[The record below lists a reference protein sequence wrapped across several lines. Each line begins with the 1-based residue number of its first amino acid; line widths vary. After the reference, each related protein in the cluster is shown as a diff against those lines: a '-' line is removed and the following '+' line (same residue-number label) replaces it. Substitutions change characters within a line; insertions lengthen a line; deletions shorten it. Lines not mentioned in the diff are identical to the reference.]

1 MEKTI
6 IKQTILEQKEIFNR
20 EEDIVKRDI
29 PEHLLQTPKIVVI
42 TGIRRCGKSTLL
54 KEISGNLKNY
64 AYANFEDERFL
75 EFTVKDFNTLLE
87 VFLELDPETN
97 TLFFDEIQNV
107 SGWEKF
113 VRRLFTEGYKIFITG
128 SSSNLLSSE
137 IATSITGRNLKF
149 ELFPF
154 SFKEYLLYQKFE
166 IKDIYTTK
174 EKASLST
181 LFEDYAKYGG
191 FPEIVKSKNE
201 KELMEIYQDILIK
214 DLLVRLQI
222 RDSKDFRDLSLYLLS
237 NISRKMSYNNLKN
250 ILEFSNTSKVKNY
263 VEFLE
268 EAYLFFTLNK
278 YDPSLK
284 KQIMSSRKV
293 YSIDTGLVNS
303 VSFMFSENTGPLL
316 ENIVFLELKRR
327 FQEVYYH
334 EDKKECD
341 FLVKQKEKIVQ
352 AIQVTTSIADPKTEK
367 REVEGLKEA
376 MERYNLKDG
385 YIITKD
391 SEKTINLEGKT
402 IQIKPIISWLLND
415 RIGPK

>member
-6 IKQTILEQKEIFNR
+6 IKQTILEQKELFER
-20 EEDIVKRDI
+20 EEDIVKRTV
-29 PEHLLQTPKIVVI
+29 PEYLLQTPKIVVI

-54 KEISGNLKNY
+54 KEISGKFKNH

-75 EFTVKDFNTLLE
+75 EFTAKDFNTLLE
-87 VFLELDPETN
+87 IFLELDPKTS

-113 VRRLFTEGYKIFITG
+113 VRRMFTEGYKIFVTG

-137 IATSITGRNLKF
+137 IATSITGRNLKY

-166 IKDIYTTK
+166 TKDTYKTK
-174 EKASLST
+174 EKASLSRY
-181 LFEDYAKYGG
+181 FEDYVKYGG
-191 FPEIVKSKNE
+191 FPEIVKSRNE

-250 ILEFSNTSKVKNY
+250 VLGFSNTSKVKNY

-268 EAYLFFTLNK
+268 EAYLFFTLKK

-284 KQIMSSRKV
+284 KQILSSRKV
-293 YSIDTGLVNS
+293 YSIDTGLVNA

-327 FQEVYYH
+327 SQEIYYH

-341 FLVKQKEKIVQ
+341 FLIKKKEKIVQ
-352 AIQVTTSIADPKTEK
+352 AIQVTTSIIDPKIEK
-367 REVEGLKEA
+367 REMEGLKEA
-376 MERYNLKDG
+376 MERYNLKEG

-391 SEKTINLEGKT
+391 TERTINLEGRT
-402 IQIKPIISWLLND
+402 VHIKPIIAWLLE
-415 RIGPK
+415 

>member
-6 IKQTILEQKEIFNR
+6 IKQTILEQKELFER
-20 EEDIVKRDI
+20 EEDIVKRTV
-29 PEHLLQTPKIVVI
+29 PEYLLQTPKIAVI
-42 TGIRRCGKSTLL
+42 TGIRRCGKSTML
-54 KEISGNLKNY
+54 KEISGNFRNH

-75 EFTVKDFNTLLE
+75 EFTAKDFNTLLE
-87 VFLELDPETN
+87 IFLELNPKTD
-97 TLFFDEIQNV
+97 TLFFDEIQNI

-113 VRRLFTEGYKIFITG
+113 VRRLFTEGYKIFVTG

-137 IATSITGRNLKF
+137 IATSITGRNLKY

-154 SFKEYLLYQKFE
+154 SFKEYLLYKKFE
-166 IKDIYTTK
+166 TKDTYTTK
-174 EKASLST
+174 EKASISGY
-181 LFEDYAKYGG
+181 FEDYVKYGG
-191 FPEIVKSKNE
+191 FPEIVKSRNE

-250 ILEFSNTSKVKNY
+250 VLGFSNTSKVKNY

-268 EAYLFFTLNK
+268 EAYLFFTLKK

-284 KQIMSSRKV
+284 KQIVSSRKV
-293 YSIDTGLVNS
+293 YSIDTGLIKA

-327 FQEVYYH
+327 SQEIYYH

-341 FLVKQKEKIVQ
+341 FLVKNKEKIVQ
-352 AIQVTTSIADPKTEK
+352 AIQVTVSITDPNTEK
-367 REVEGLKEA
+367 REIDGLKEA
-376 MERYNLKDG
+376 MEMYNLKEG

-391 SEKTINLEGKT
+391 AEKTINLEGRT
-402 IQIKPIISWLLND
+402 IHIKPIIPWLLE
-415 RIGPK
+415 

>member
-6 IKQTILEQKEIFNR
+6 IKQTILEQKELFER
-20 EEDIVKRDI
+20 EEDIVKRAV
-29 PEHLLQTPKIVVI
+29 PEYLLQTPKIVVI

-54 KEISGNLKNY
+54 KEISGNFKNH

-75 EFTVKDFNTLLE
+75 QFTAKDFNTLLE
-87 VFLELDPETN
+87 IFLELDPKTN
-97 TLFFDEIQNV
+97 TLYFDEIQNI

-113 VRRLFTEGYKIFITG
+113 VRRLFTGGYKIFVTG

-137 IATSITGRNLKF
+137 IATSITGRNLKY

-154 SFKEYLLYQKFE
+154 SFREYLLYRKFE
-166 IKDIYTTK
+166 MKDTYTTK
-174 EKASLST
+174 EKAALSGN
-181 LFEDYAKYGG
+181 FEDYVKYGG
-191 FPEIVKSKNE
+191 FPEIVKSRNE

-222 RDSKDFRDLSLYLLS
+222 RDSKDFRDLSMYLLS
-237 NISRKMSYNNLKN
+237 NISRKMSYNSLKN
-250 ILEFSNTSKVKNY
+250 LLGFSNTSKVKNY

-268 EAYLFFTLNK
+268 EAYLFFTLKK

-284 KQIMSSRKV
+284 KQILSPRKV
-293 YSIDTGLVNS
+293 YAIDPGLVNA
-303 VSFMFSENTGPLL
+303 VSFMFSENTGILL

-327 FQEVYYH
+327 LQEIYYH

-341 FLVKQKEKIVQ
+341 FLVKEKEKIIQ
-352 AIQVTTSIADPKTEK
+352 AIQVTASIADLKTEK
-367 REVEGLKEA
+367 REIEGLKEA
-376 MERYNLKDG
+376 MEKYNLKKG

-391 SEKTINLEGKT
+391 TEKTINLEGR
-402 IQIKPIISWLLND
+402 IIHIKPIITWLLE
-415 RIGPK
+415 

>member
-6 IKQTILEQKEIFNR
+6 IKQTILEQKEVFER
-20 EEDIVKRDI
+20 EEDIIKRAV
-29 PEHLLQTPKIVVI
+29 PEYLLQTPKIVVI

-54 KEISGNLKNY
+54 KELSGNFKNY

-75 EFTVKDFNTLLE
+75 EFTAKDFNTLLE
-87 VFLELDPETN
+87 IFLELDLETG

-113 VRRLFTEGYKIFITG
+113 VRRLFTEGYKIFVTG

-137 IATSITGRNLKF
+137 IATSITGRNLKY

-154 SFKEYLLYQKFE
+154 SFKEYLLYHRFE
-166 IKDIYTTK
+166 TKDTYTTK
-174 EKASLST
+174 EKASLSRY
-181 LFEDYAKYGG
+181 FEEYVKYGG
-191 FPEIVKSKNE
+191 FPEIVKSRSE
-201 KELMEIYQDILIK
+201 KELMEIYRDILIK

-237 NISRKMSYNNLKN
+237 NISRKMSYNALKN
-250 ILEFSNTSKVKNY
+250 TLGFSNTSKVKNY

-268 EAYLFFTLNK
+268 EAYLFFPLNR

-284 KQIMSSRKV
+284 KQIMSPRKV
-293 YSIDTGLVNS
+293 YSIDTGLVNA
-303 VSFMFSENTGPLL
+303 VSFKFSENTGPLL

-327 FQEVYYH
+327 FQEIYYH

-341 FLVKQKEKIVQ
+341 FLVKEKEKIIQ
-352 AIQVTTSIADPKTEK
+352 AIQVTASITDPKTEK
-367 REVEGLKEA
+367 REIEGLKEA
-376 MERYNLKDG
+376 MERHKLEEG
-385 YIITKD
+385 YIITKNT
-391 SEKTINLEGKT
+391 EKTINLEGRT
-402 IQIKPIISWLLND
+402 IHIKPITTWLLE
-415 RIGPK
+415 

>member
-1 MEKTI
+1 VEKTI
-6 IKQTILEQKEIFNR
+6 IKQIVLEQKEIFER
-20 EEDIVKRDI
+20 EEDTIKRYI
-29 PEHLLQTPKIVVI
+29 PEYFLQTPKVVVI

-54 KEISGNLKNY
+54 KEISGNFNNY

-75 EFTVKDFNTLLE
+75 EFTAKDFNTLLE
-87 VFLELDPETN
+87 VFLEFDAKIK

-113 VRRLFTEGYKIFITG
+113 VRRLFTEGYKIFVTG
-128 SSSNLLSSE
+128 SNSNLLSSE
-137 IATSITGRNLKF
+137 IATSITGRNLKC

-166 IKDIYTTK
+166 TKDTYTTK
-174 EKASLST
+174 EKAALSRY
-181 LFEDYAKYGG
+181 FEDYIKYGG
-191 FPEIVKSKNE
+191 FPEIVKSRNE

-237 NISRKMSYNNLKN
+237 NISRKMSYNSLKN
-250 ILEFSNTSKVKNY
+250 TLGFSNTSKVKNY

-268 EAYLFFTLNK
+268 EAYLFFTLKK

-303 VSFMFSENTGPLL
+303 VSFMFSENAGSLL
-316 ENIVFLELKRR
+316 ENIVFLELKRK
-327 FQEVYYH
+327 FQEVYYY

-341 FLVKQKEKIVQ
+341 FLVKKKEKIVQ
-352 AIQVTTSIADPKTEK
+352 AIQVSVSITDPRTEK

-376 MERYNLKDG
+376 MEKFDLKEG
-385 YIITKD
+385 YIITRDTDKI
-391 SEKTINLEGKT
+391 INLEGKK
-402 IQIKPIISWLLND
+402 IRVKPIISWLME
-415 RIGPK
+415 

>member
-6 IKQTILEQKEIFNR
+6 IKQTILEQRGLFER
-20 EEDIVKRDI
+20 EEDIVKRTV
-29 PEHLLQTPKIVVI
+29 PEYLLQSQKIIVI

-54 KEISGNLKNY
+54 KEISGDFKNH

-75 EFTVKDFNTLLE
+75 EFTAKDFNTLLE
-87 VFLELDPETN
+87 IFLELDPKTN
-97 TLFFDEIQNV
+97 TLYFDEIQNI

-113 VRRLFTEGYKIFITG
+113 VRRLFTEGYKIFVTG

-137 IATSITGRNLKF
+137 IATSITGRNLKY

-154 SFKEYLLYQKFE
+154 SFKEYLLYRKFE
-166 IKDIYTTK
+166 TKDTYTTK
-174 EKASLST
+174 EKASLSGY
-181 LFEDYAKYGG
+181 FEDYVKYGG
-191 FPEIVKSKNE
+191 FPEIIKSRNE

-222 RDSKDFRDLSLYLLS
+222 RDSKDFRDLSMYLLS

-250 ILEFSNTSKVKNY
+250 LLGFSNTSKVKNY
-263 VEFLE
+263 IEFLE
-268 EAYLFFTLNK
+268 EAYLFFTLKK
-278 YDPSLK
+278 YAPSLK
-284 KQIMSSRKV
+284 KQIMSPRKV
-293 YSIDTGLVNS
+293 YSIDTGLVNA

-327 FQEVYYH
+327 FQEIYYH

-341 FLVKQKEKIVQ
+341 FLVKEKEKIIK
-352 AIQVTTSIADPKTEK
+352 AIQVTASIADLKTEK
-367 REVEGLKEA
+367 REIEGLKEA
-376 MERYNLKDG
+376 MEKHNLKEG

-391 SEKTINLEGKT
+391 TEKTINLEGRV
-402 IQIKPIISWLLND
+402 IHIKPIITWLME
-415 RIGPK
+415 

>member
-6 IKQTILEQKEIFNR
+6 IKQTILEQREFFER
-20 EEDIVKRDI
+20 EEDIVKRAF
-29 PEHLLQTPKIVVI
+29 PESLLKTPKIVVI

-54 KEISGNLKNY
+54 KEVSGKFKNH

-87 VFLELDPETN
+87 VFLELGPKTD
-97 TLFFDEIQNV
+97 TLFFDEIQNIP
-107 SGWEKF
+107 GWEKF
-113 VRRLFTEGYKIFITG
+113 VRRLFTEGYKIFVTG

-137 IATSITGRNLKF
+137 IATSITGRNLKY

-154 SFKEYLLYQKFE
+154 SFKEYLLYRKF
-166 IKDIYTTK
+166 KTRDTYTTK
-174 EKASLST
+174 EKAALSGH
-181 LFEDYAKYGG
+181 FEDYVKYGG
-191 FPEIVKSKNE
+191 FPEIIKSRNE

-222 RDSKDFRDLSLYLLS
+222 RDSKDFRDLSMYLLS
-237 NISRKMSYNNLKN
+237 NISRKMSYNSLKN
-250 ILEFSNTSKVKNY
+250 LLGFSNTSKVKNY

-284 KQIMSSRKV
+284 KQLLSPRKV
-293 YSIDTGLVNS
+293 YAIDTGLVNA
-303 VSFMFSENTGPLL
+303 VSFMFSENAGSLL

-327 FQEVYYH
+327 FKEIYYH

-352 AIQVTTSIADPKTEK
+352 AIQVTVSIADPNTEK
-367 REVEGLKEA
+367 REMEGLMEA
-376 MERYNLKDG
+376 MERYDLKEG

-391 SEKTINLEGKT
+391 TEKTINLEGRT
-402 IQIKPIISWLLND
+402 VYVKPVITWLL
-415 RIGPK
+415 K

>member
-6 IKQTILEQKEIFNR
+6 IKQTILEQKEIFER
-20 EEDIVKRDI
+20 EEDIVKRDV
-29 PEHLLQTPKIVVI
+29 PEYLLQTPKIIVI

-54 KEISGNLKNY
+54 KEISGNFKNC

-75 EFTVKDFNTLLE
+75 EFTAKDFNTLLE
-87 VFLELDPETN
+87 IFLELDAKTN
-97 TLFFDEIQNV
+97 ILFFDEIQNV

-113 VRRLFTEGYKIFITG
+113 VRRLFTEGYKIFVTG

-137 IATSITGRNLKF
+137 IATSITGRNLKC

-166 IKDIYTTK
+166 TKDTNTTK
-174 EKASLST
+174 EKASLSRY
-181 LFEDYAKYGG
+181 FEDYVKYGG
-191 FPEIVKSKNE
+191 FPEIVKSRNE

-222 RDSKDFRDLSLYLLS
+222 RDSKDFRDLSMYLLS

-250 ILEFSNTSKVKNY
+250 ILGFSNTSKVKNY

-268 EAYLFFTLNK
+268 EAYLFFTLKK

-284 KQIMSSRKV
+284 KQILSSRKV

-327 FQEVYYH
+327 FQEIYYY

-341 FLVKQKEKIVQ
+341 FLVKNKGKIVQ
-352 AIQVTTSIADPKTEK
+352 AIQVTVSIADPKTEK

-376 MERYNLKDG
+376 MERFDLKEG

-391 SEKTINLEGKT
+391 TEKTIDLEGRA
-402 IQIKPIISWLLND
+402 IQVKPIITWLLE
-415 RIGPK
+415 

>member
-6 IKQTILEQKEIFNR
+6 IKQIVLEQKEIFEK
-20 EEDIVKRDI
+20 EEDTIKRYI
-29 PEHLLQTPKIVVI
+29 PEYFLQTPKVVVI

-54 KEISGNLKNY
+54 KEISGNFNNY

-75 EFTVKDFNTLLE
+75 EFTAKDFNTLLE
-87 VFLELDPETN
+87 VFLEFDAKIK

-113 VRRLFTEGYKIFITG
+113 VRRLFTEGYKIFVTG
-128 SSSNLLSSE
+128 SNSNLLSSE
-137 IATSITGRNLKF
+137 IATSITGRNLKC

-166 IKDIYTTK
+166 SKVTYTTK
-174 EKASLST
+174 EKAALSRY
-181 LFEDYAKYGG
+181 FEDYIKYGG
-191 FPEIVKSKNE
+191 FPEIVKSRNE

-237 NISRKMSYNNLKN
+237 NISRKMSYNSLKN
-250 ILEFSNTSKVKNY
+250 ILGFSNTSKVKNY

-268 EAYLFFTLNK
+268 EAYLFFTLKK

-284 KQIMSSRKV
+284 KQIMNSRKV

-303 VSFMFSENTGPLL
+303 VSFMFSENAGPLL
-316 ENIVFLELKRR
+316 ENLVFLELKRK
-327 FQEVYYH
+327 FQEVYYY

-341 FLVKQKEKIVQ
+341 FLVKKKEKITQ
-352 AIQVTTSIADPKTEK
+352 AIQVSVSITDLKTEK

-376 MERYNLKDG
+376 MEKFDLKEG
-385 YIITKD
+385 YIITRD
-391 SEKTINLEGKT
+391 TEKTINLEGRE
-402 IQIKPIISWLLND
+402 IRVKPIISWLLE
-415 RIGPK
+415 

>member
-6 IKQTILEQKEIFNR
+6 IKQTILEQKEIFER

-29 PEHLLQTPKIVVI
+29 PEYLLKTPKIVVI

-54 KEISGNLKNY
+54 KEISGNFKNY

-75 EFTVKDFNTLLE
+75 EFTAKDFNTLLE
-87 VFLELDPETN
+87 IFLELDPETS

-113 VRRLFTEGYKIFITG
+113 VRRLFTEGYKIFVTG

-137 IATSITGRNLKF
+137 IATSITGRNLKY

-154 SFKEYLLYQKFE
+154 SFKEYLLYHRFE
-166 IKDIYTTK
+166 TKDIYMTK
-174 EKASLST
+174 EKAYISRY
-181 LFEDYAKYGG
+181 FEDYSKYGG
-191 FPEIVKSKNE
+191 FPEIVKSRNE
-201 KELMEIYQDILIK
+201 KELMEIYRDILIK

-237 NISRKMSYNNLKN
+237 NISRKMSYHSLKN
-250 ILEFSNTSKVKNY
+250 ILGFSNTSKVKNY

-284 KQIMSSRKV
+284 KQIMSPRKV
-293 YSIDTGLVNS
+293 YSIDTGLINA
-303 VSFMFSENTGPLL
+303 VSFKFSENTGSLL
-316 ENIVFLELKRR
+316 ENIVFMELKRR
-327 FQEVYYH
+327 FQEIYYH
-334 EDKKECD
+334 EGKKECD
-341 FLVKQKEKIVQ
+341 FLVKEKEKITQ
-352 AIQVTTSIADPKTEK
+352 AIQVTASIADPNTEK
-367 REVEGLKEA
+367 REIEGLKEA
-376 MERYNLKDG
+376 MEMYNLKTG

-391 SEKTINLEGKT
+391 VEKTINFEDKT
-402 IQIKPIISWLLND
+402 ISIKPITTWLLE
-415 RIGPK
+415 

>member
-6 IKQTILEQKEIFNR
+6 IKQTILEQKELFER
-20 EEDIVKRDI
+20 EEDIVKRAV
-29 PEHLLQTPKIVVI
+29 PEYLLQTPKIVVI

-54 KEISGNLKNY
+54 KEISRNFKNH

-75 EFTVKDFNTLLE
+75 QFTAKDFNTLLE
-87 VFLELDPETN
+87 IFLELEPKTN
-97 TLFFDEIQNV
+97 TLYFDEIQNI

-113 VRRLFTEGYKIFITG
+113 VRRLFTEGYKIFVTG

-137 IATSITGRNLKF
+137 IATSITGRNLKY

-154 SFKEYLLYQKFE
+154 SFKEYLLYRKFE
-166 IKDIYTTK
+166 MKDIYTTK
-174 EKASLST
+174 EKAALSGN
-181 LFEDYAKYGG
+181 FEDYVKYGG
-191 FPEIVKSKNE
+191 FPEIIKSRNE

-222 RDSKDFRDLSLYLLS
+222 RDSKDFRDLSMYLLS
-237 NISRKMSYNNLKN
+237 NISRKMSYNSLKN
-250 ILEFSNTSKVKNY
+250 LLGFSNTSKVKNY

-268 EAYLFFTLNK
+268 EAYLFFTLKK

-284 KQIMSSRKV
+284 KQILRPRKV
-293 YSIDTGLVNS
+293 YAIDTGLVNA

-327 FQEVYYH
+327 LQEIYYH

-341 FLVKQKEKIVQ
+341 FLVKEKEKIIQ
-352 AIQVTTSIADPKTEK
+352 AIQVTASIADLKTEK
-367 REVEGLKEA
+367 REIEGLKEA
-376 MERYNLKDG
+376 MEKYNLKEG

-391 SEKTINLEGKT
+391 TEKTINLEGR
-402 IQIKPIISWLLND
+402 IIHIKPIITWLLE
-415 RIGPK
+415 

>member
-6 IKQTILEQKEIFNR
+6 IKQIILEQKEIFGR

-29 PEHLLQTPKIVVI
+29 PDYLIQTPKIVVI

-54 KEISGNLKNY
+54 KEISGSFKNY

-87 VFLELDPETN
+87 IFLEFNPATN

-113 VRRLFTEGYKIFITG
+113 VRRLFTEGYKIFVTG

-137 IATSITGRNLKF
+137 IATSITGRNLKC

-166 IKDIYTTK
+166 TKDTYTTK
-174 EKASLST
+174 EKASLSRH
-181 LFEDYAKYGG
+181 FEDYVKYGG
-191 FPEIVKSKNE
+191 FPEIVKSRNE

-250 ILEFSNTSKVKNY
+250 ILKFSNTSKVKNY
-263 VEFLE
+263 VEFLG

-303 VSFMFSENTGPLL
+303 VSFMFSKNAGPLL

-327 FQEVYYH
+327 FQEIYYH

-352 AIQVTTSIADPKTEK
+352 AIQVTVSITDPNTEK

-376 MERYNLKDG
+376 MERYDLKEG

-391 SEKTINLEGKT
+391 TEKTINLEGRT
-402 IQIKPIISWLLND
+402 IKIKPIITWLLE
-415 RIGPK
+415 

>member
-6 IKQTILEQKEIFNR
+6 IKQTILEQKELFER

-29 PEHLLQTPKIVVI
+29 PEYLLKTPKIVVI

-54 KEISGNLKNY
+54 KEISGNFKNY

-75 EFTVKDFNTLLE
+75 EFTAKDFNTLLE
-87 VFLELDPETN
+87 IFLELDPETS
-97 TLFFDEIQNV
+97 TLFYDEIQNV

-113 VRRLFTEGYKIFITG
+113 VRRLFTEGYKIFVTG

-137 IATSITGRNLKF
+137 IATSITGRNLKY

-154 SFKEYLLYQKFE
+154 SFREYLLYHRFE
-166 IKDIYTTK
+166 TKDTYITK
-174 EKASLST
+174 EKASLSRY
-181 LFEDYAKYGG
+181 FEDYLKYGG
-191 FPEIVKSKNE
+191 FPEIVKSRNE
-201 KELMEIYQDILIK
+201 KELMEIYRDILIK

-237 NISRKMSYNNLKN
+237 NISRKMSYHSLKN
-250 ILEFSNTSKVKNY
+250 ILGFSNTSKVKNY

-284 KQIMSSRKV
+284 KQIMSPRKV
-293 YSIDTGLVNS
+293 YSIDTGLINA
-303 VSFMFSENTGPLL
+303 VSFKFSENTGPLL
-316 ENIVFLELKRR
+316 ENIVFMELKRR
-327 FQEVYYH
+327 FQEIYYY
-334 EDKKECD
+334 EGKKECD
-341 FLVKQKEKIVQ
+341 FLIKEKEKITQ
-352 AIQVTTSIADPKTEK
+352 AIQVTASIADPNTEK
-367 REVEGLKEA
+367 REIEGLKEA
-376 MERYNLKDG
+376 MEMYDLKTG

-391 SEKTINLEGKT
+391 VEKTINLEDKT
-402 IQIKPIISWLLND
+402 IYIKPITTWLL
-415 RIGPK
+415 K

>member
-6 IKQTILEQKEIFNR
+6 IKQTILEQKELFER
-20 EEDIVKRDI
+20 EEDIVKRAV
-29 PEHLLQTPKIVVI
+29 PEYLLQTPKIVVI

-54 KEISGNLKNY
+54 KEISGNFKNH

-75 EFTVKDFNTLLE
+75 QFTAKDFNTLLE
-87 VFLELDPETN
+87 TFLELDPKTN
-97 TLFFDEIQNV
+97 TLYFDEIQNI

-113 VRRLFTEGYKIFITG
+113 VRRLFTEGYKIFVTG

-137 IATSITGRNLKF
+137 IATSITGRNLKY

-154 SFKEYLLYQKFE
+154 SFKEYLLYRKFE
-166 IKDIYTTK
+166 MKDIYTTK
-174 EKASLST
+174 EKAALSGN
-181 LFEDYAKYGG
+181 FEDYVKYGG
-191 FPEIVKSKNE
+191 FPEIVKSRNE

-222 RDSKDFRDLSLYLLS
+222 RDSKDFRDLSMYLLS
-237 NISRKMSYNNLKN
+237 NISRKISYNSLKN
-250 ILEFSNTSKVKNY
+250 LLGLSNTSKVKNY

-268 EAYLFFTLNK
+268 EAYLFFTLKK

-284 KQIMSSRKV
+284 KQILSPRKV
-293 YSIDTGLVNS
+293 YAIDTGLVNA

-327 FQEVYYH
+327 LQEIYYH

-341 FLVKQKEKIVQ
+341 FLVKEKEKIIQ
-352 AIQVTTSIADPKTEK
+352 AIQVTASIADLKTEK
-367 REVEGLKEA
+367 REIEGLKEA
-376 MERYNLKDG
+376 MEKYNLKEG

-391 SEKTINLEGKT
+391 TEKTINLKGR
-402 IQIKPIISWLLND
+402 IIHIKPIITWLLE
-415 RIGPK
+415 

>member
-6 IKQTILEQKEIFNR
+6 IKQTILEQKELFER
-20 EEDIVKRDI
+20 EEDIVKRTVS
-29 PEHLLQTPKIVVI
+29 EYLFQTPKIVVI

-54 KEISGNLKNY
+54 KEISGNFKNH

-75 EFTVKDFNTLLE
+75 EFTAKDFNTLLE
-87 VFLELDPETN
+87 IFLELDPKTN
-97 TLFFDEIQNV
+97 TLYFDEIQNI

-113 VRRLFTEGYKIFITG
+113 VRRLFTEGYKIFVTG

-137 IATSITGRNLKF
+137 IATSITGRNLKY

-166 IKDIYTTK
+166 MKDTYTTK
-174 EKASLST
+174 EKAALSGN
-181 LFEDYAKYGG
+181 FEDYVKYGG
-191 FPEIVKSKNE
+191 FPEIVKSRNE

-222 RDSKDFRDLSLYLLS
+222 RDSKDFRDLSMYLLS
-237 NISRKMSYNNLKN
+237 NISRKMSYNSLKN
-250 ILEFSNTSKVKNY
+250 LMGFSNTSKVKNY

-268 EAYLFFTLNK
+268 EAYLFFTLKK

-284 KQIMSSRKV
+284 KQILNPRKV
-293 YSIDTGLVNS
+293 YAIDTGLVNA
-303 VSFMFSENTGPLL
+303 VSFMFSENTGSLL

-327 FQEVYYH
+327 FQEIYYH

-341 FLVKQKEKIVQ
+341 FLVKEKEKIIQ
-352 AIQVTTSIADPKTEK
+352 AIQVTASIADLKTEK
-367 REVEGLKEA
+367 REIEGLKEA
-376 MERYNLKDG
+376 MEKYNLKEG

-391 SEKTINLEGKT
+391 TEKTINLEGR
-402 IQIKPIISWLLND
+402 IVYIKPIITWLLE
-415 RIGPK
+415 